1 MKEDTKRLATL
12 AMIVAM
18 ASAVHYLEGL
28 LPPILPAVPGTKL
41 GLANIF
47 SLFALVTMGVK
58 EGYAVVVLRCLVGT
72 LIGGAVTGLL
82 YALSGGLLSYTV
94 MALCRRL
101 LKGRLSLYGLSAMG
115 AFFHNLGQILTA
127 CLVMGNT
134 YVLYYFP
141 YLALVAIPTGLL
153 TGFAT
158 NLCIKSLK
166 RGGVLH

>member
-72 LIGGAVTGLL
+72 LIGGSVTGLL

-101 LKGRLSLYGLSAMG
+101 LKGRLSLYCLSA
-115 AFFHNLGQILTA
+115 L
-127 CLVMGNT
+127 
-134 YVLYYFP
+134 
-141 YLALVAIPTGLL
+141 
-153 TGFAT
+153 
-158 NLCIKSLK
+158 
-166 RGGVLH
+166 

>member
-1 MKEDTKRLATL
+1 MKKDTKKLATL

-28 LPPILPAVPGTKL
+28 LPPVLPSVPGTKL

-47 SLFALVTMGVK
+47 SLFALVTIGVR

-72 LIGGAVTGLL
+72 LIGGSVTGFI

-94 MALCRRL
+94 MALFRRL
-101 LKGRLSLYGLSAMG
+101 LKDRLSLYGLSAVG
-115 AFFHNLGQILTA
+115 AFFHNVGQILAA

-141 YLALVAIPTGLL
+141 YLALVAVPTGLL
-153 TGFAT
+153 TGFACS
-158 NLCIKSLK
+158 LCIRSLK
-166 RGGVLH
+166 RGGLLH